1 MTTKKERAAAL
12 AAMTKAEL
20 VRTVVKLDARTTS
33 LLNDS
38 AKKDSEITKLQL
50 QLLALQLDY
59 DKARCL
65 DTVKIAN
72 LRAKFAEY
80 VDGQTDGDDAS
91 ETFGAVT
98 DRLPAQHP
106 PTYADDA
113 TDQTPTNQRF
123 PWEKE

>member
-33 LLNDS
+33 LLNDG

-50 QLLALQLDY
+50 QLSALQLDY
-59 DKARCL
+59 DKALARPAVKSLCL
-65 DTVKIAN
+65 D
-72 LRAKFAEY
+72 
-80 VDGQTDGDDAS
+80 VDGQTDGDDA
-91 ETFGAVT
+91 
-98 DRLPAQHP
+98 
-106 PTYADDA
+106 TYADDA